1 MSPLK
6 DLTAWIGQRRS
17 HIVDDLMAYVSQE
30 TPSDDKPLLVSGLA
44 WIEDWLHSR
53 LGMPSTR
60 RIVDG
65 GEWGD
70 TLVLDY
76 PSDSGSKTWIT
87 ALCHYDTV
95 WPAGTL
101 RSWLPTVDG
110 DRFSGPGAF
119 DMKGGLVQL
128 VWALKASKDLGLP
141 RPNVRLVL
149 NGDEEIG
156 SPASRPVIE
165 EEALRGNAVLVFE
178 ASAGGALK
186 TARKGVGIFQ
196 VTVNGREAHAGLD
209 PEAGAS
215 AIDEIARLILQLHAE
230 TDLGKGTT
238 VNVGLVHGGTRTNVT
253 AGSARAN
260 LDIRVSS
267 DAEARRISRVLD
279 TLKTRHQAATLTVS
293 GEWNRPV
300 MTRSAQTARLFAA
313 AESVAK
319 ELGFELTETSVGGAS
334 DGNFA
339 AALGLPVLD
348 GLGAVGDGAHARNE
362 WISVDG
368 MLERTCLA
376 SGLLAV
382 LHDAPAVLHD
392 PPEVHR
398 SALDAAVA

>member
-1 MSPLK
+1 MSTIQDLPLWV
-6 DLTAWIGQRRS
+6 ARRRS
-17 HIVDDLMAYVSQE
+17 EMVQDLADYVSQE
-30 TPSDDKPLLVSGLA
+30 TPSDHKPMLAAGLS
-44 WIEDWLHSR
+44 WIEEWLQSR
-53 LGMPSTR
+53 IGTPAKR
-60 RIVDG
+60 RLVDG

-76 PSDSGSKTWIT
+76 PADGFSDTWVT

-101 RSWLPTVDG
+101 QAWTPTVEG

-141 RPNVRLVL
+141 RPNLRLVL
-149 NGDEEIG
+149 NGDEELG
-156 SPASRPVIE
+156 SPASREVIE
-165 EEALRGNAVLVFE
+165 EESLRGDAVLVFE

-196 VTVNGREAHAGLD
+196 ITVNGQEAHAGLD

-215 AIDEIARLILQLHAE
+215 AIDEIARVILHLHGA
-230 TDLGKGTT
+230 TDLSKGTT
-238 VNVGLVHGGTRTNVT
+238 VNVGLVRGGTRTNVT
-253 AGSARAN
+253 AGSATAEF
-260 LDIRVSS
+260 DVRVSS
-267 DAEARRISRVLD
+267 EAEVQRISAVLD
-279 TLKTRHQAATLTVS
+279 KLSPRHEDATLDVS

-300 MTRSAQTARLFAA
+300 MARTRQTARLFAQ
-313 AESVAK
+313 AESVA
-319 ELGFELTETSVGGAS
+319 EQLGFQLSETSVGGAS

-362 WISVDG
+362 WISIDG

-376 SGLLAV
+376 AGLLAS
-382 LHDAPAVLHD
+382 LD
-392 PPEVHR
+392 E
-398 SALDAAVA
+398 SAGWQGKADLNQYRGVS

>member
-1 MSPLK
+1 MSGLK
-6 DLTAWIGQRRS
+6 DVATWIGQRRS
-17 HIVDDLMAYVSQE
+17 DIVGDLTAYVSQE
-30 TPSDDKPLLVSGLA
+30 TPSDDKSLLASGLT

-53 LGMPSTR
+53 LGTPAAR
-60 RIVDG
+60 RMVDG

-76 PSDSGSKTWIT
+76 PSDSGSETWIT

-101 RSWLPTVDG
+101 RNWLPTVEG

-128 VWALKASKDLGLP
+128 VWALKASNDLGLP
-141 RPNVRLVL
+141 RPNLRLVL
-149 NGDEEIG
+149 NGDEELG

-165 EEALRGNAVLVFE
+165 REALRGDAVLVFE

-186 TARKGVGIFQ
+186 TARKGVGIFE

-215 AIDEIARLILQLHAE
+215 AIDEIARVILQLHSEA
-230 TDLGKGTT
+230 DPGRGTT
-238 VNVGLVHGGTRTNVT
+238 VNVGLVHGGTRTNVMAGT
-253 AGSARAN
+253 ATAN
-260 LDIRVSS
+260 LDVRVAS
-267 DAEARRISRVLD
+267 DAEEHRISAVLNGL
-279 TLKTRHQAATLTVS
+279 TTRNEDATLRVS

-300 MTRSAQTARLFAA
+300 MVRSPQTARLFAA
-313 AESVAK
+313 AESVAE
-319 ELGFELTETSVGGAS
+319 ELGFGLTETSVGGAS

-362 WISVDG
+362 WISVEG

-376 SGLLAV
+376 AGLLAV
-382 LHDAPAVLHD
+382 LHDPAGIVQ
-392 PPEVHR
+392 R
-398 SALDAAVA
+398 SVDVTDTAVA

>member
-1 MSPLK
+1 MSGLK
-6 DLTAWIGQRRS
+6 DLTGWIGQRRS
-17 HIVDDLMAYVSQE
+17 EIVSDLVAYVSRE
-30 TPSDDKPLLVSGLA
+30 TPSDDKALLVSGLA
-44 WIEDWLHSR
+44 WIEEWLYSR
-53 LGMPSTR
+53 LGMPGAR

-76 PSDSGSKTWIT
+76 PSDNGSETWIT

-101 RSWLPTVDG
+101 RNWPPTVEG

-128 VWALKASKDLGLP
+128 VWALKASNELGLP

-149 NGDEEIG
+149 NGDEELG

-165 EEALRGNAVLVFE
+165 EEALRGEGVLVFE
-178 ASAGGALK
+178 ASARGALK
-186 TARKGVGIFQ
+186 TARKGVGIFE
-196 VTVNGREAHAGLD
+196 VTVDGREAHAGLD

-215 AIDEIARLILQLHAE
+215 AIDEIARVILQLHAE
-230 TDLGKGTT
+230 TDLAKGTT

-253 AGSARAN
+253 AGTATAN
-260 LDIRVSS
+260 LDVRVSS
-267 DAEARRISRVLD
+267 DSEVRRISSVLEG
-279 TLKTRHQAATLTVS
+279 LKTRHEAATLNVS

-300 MTRSAQTARLFAA
+300 MTRTPHTARLFAA
-313 AESVAK
+313 AESVAG
-319 ELGFELTETSVGGAS
+319 ELGFELAETSVGGAS

-362 WISVDG
+362 WISVAG

-376 SGLLAV
+376 SGLLAA
-382 LHDAPAVLHD
+382 LHHS
-392 PPEVHR
+392 PEILR
-398 SALDAAVA
+398 NTRDAAVA

>member
-1 MSPLK
+1 MSGLT

-17 HIVDDLMAYVSQE
+17 DIVGDLVAYVSRE
-30 TPSDDKPLLVSGLA
+30 TPSDDKSLLVSGLA
-44 WIEDWLHSR
+44 WIEDWLNSR
-53 LGMPSTR
+53 LGTPGSR
-60 RIVDG
+60 RIVGG

-70 TLVLDY
+70 TLVLEY
-76 PSDSGSKTWIT
+76 PSDSGSETWIT

-101 RSWLPTVDG
+101 RSWHPTVDG

-149 NGDEEIG
+149 NGDEELG

-165 EEALRGNAVLVFE
+165 EEALRGDAVLVFE

-196 VTVNGREAHAGLD
+196 VTADGREAHAGLD

-215 AIDEIARLILQLHAE
+215 AIDEIARVILQLHSE
-230 TDLGKGTT
+230 TDLAKGTT

-253 AGSARAN
+253 AGSATAH
-260 LDIRVSS
+260 LDVRVAS
-267 DAEARRISRVLD
+267 DAEVRRITAVLD
-279 TLKTRHQAATLTVS
+279 RLRARHEAATLTVT
-293 GEWNRPV
+293 GAWNRPV
-300 MTRSAQTARLFAA
+300 MTRSPQTARLFAA
-313 AESVAK
+313 AESVAG
-319 ELGFELTETSVGGAS
+319 ELGFELAETSVGGAS

-348 GLGAVGDGAHARNE
+348 GLGAVGDGAHARSE
-362 WISVDG
+362 WISVAG

-376 SGLLAV
+376 SGLLAF
-382 LHDAPAVLHD
+382 LHDS
-392 PPEVHR
+392 PEILQ
-398 SALDAAVA
+398 SALDTAVA